1 MSCRLPT
8 VISGKKR
15 SREIGISFE
24 RCFEPWET
32 RRHDAD
38 GWAHQ
43 IEPLER
49 LNAETIAR
57 DSTDSCKRRVSG
69 ENVLEAKEV
78 HGAESLWPNP
88 NLDVESTGEMKEKIF
103 LAERVNS
110 NDDIVGRMREDKVG
124 NQIGSEKTGREGVD
138 GIAVGVIQVENV
150 DGEVVD
156 SSEESGPCF
165 LYCCIITFPAEV
177 TCVEKTSEVSTE
189 DEHHRSG
196 AVVGVDGDEMEE
208 KGGAGGRRAEGERLP
223 GRREGEDAEQGEVE
237 AGESG
242 GEEGGGGAGAEERTV
257 GPAGGEAA
265 SVIGVHMSQEVGLT
279 PTLPPVHRY
288 QTALH
293 LHLRF

>member
-57 DSTDSCKRRVSG
+57 DSTDSGKRRVSG

-88 NLDVESTGEMKEKIF
+88 NLDNDYVRHNLLSTQTTQ
-103 LAERVNS
+103 R
-110 NDDIVGRMREDKVG
+110 
-124 NQIGSEKTGREGVD
+124 
-138 GIAVGVIQVENV
+138 
-150 DGEVVD
+150 
-156 SSEESGPCF
+156 
-165 LYCCIITFPAEV
+165 
-177 TCVEKTSEVSTE
+177 
-189 DEHHRSG
+189 
-196 AVVGVDGDEMEE
+196 
-208 KGGAGGRRAEGERLP
+208 GERKRTLML
-223 GRREGEDAEQGEVE
+223 RVRE
-237 AGESG
+237 
-242 GEEGGGGAGAEERTV
+242 R
-257 GPAGGEAA
+257 
-265 SVIGVHMSQEVGLT
+265 
-279 PTLPPVHRY
+279 
-288 QTALH
+288 
-293 LHLRF
+293 